1 MSDLV
6 NRRAAQTRAE
16 IVDAALELFTDQGF
30 DATSM
35 EQVAEAARVSR
46 RTIYRYFPTK
56 DDLVFES
63 PRKWLGVLNQT
74 LDTRRADEAT
84 RDVLRRALRDVARF
98 IESDRDTVLAGFSIL
113 IASPSLMAR
122 HGRSDAEWSARYI
135 ELIGPDV
142 ADQPDGALLATTAA
156 MALVAATNALIAV
169 WAAGQPNSDL
179 GTMTDTMLDQI
190 ESLWPTP
197 SRHPPT

>member
-63 PRKWLGVLNQT
+63 PRK
-74 LDTRRADEAT
+74 
-84 RDVLRRALRDVARF
+84 
-98 IESDRDTVLAGFSIL
+98 
-113 IASPSLMAR
+113 
-122 HGRSDAEWSARYI
+122 
-135 ELIGPDV
+135 
-142 ADQPDGALLATTAA
+142 
-156 MALVAATNALIAV
+156 
-169 WAAGQPNSDL
+169 
-179 GTMTDTMLDQI
+179 
-190 ESLWPTP
+190 
-197 SRHPPT
+197 